1 MLSTFTHHRRLV
13 AALMLALTPALWA
26 DEGHSH
32 DAPAA
37 ATGPALPRF
46 HAVSEDFELVGV
58 LQGKQ
63 LTLYLDHAADNRPV
77 KNATLELELGAL
89 KLRPVPHGDE
99 GKFEVTLAEALQPGT
114 IPVTVTLSAG
124 SQSDLLAGELDLH
137 EDEHTHADEG
147 AVAWEA
153 WAAGALITAAVIA
166 VLLSLRARRRGVAA

>member
-1 MLSTFTHHRRLV
+1 MLFTFISHRGLI
-13 AALMLALTPALWA
+13 AAMTLALTPALWA

-37 ATGPALPRF
+37 AAGPALPRF

-89 KLRPVPHGDE
+89 KLRPKPHGED
-99 GKFEVTLAEALQPGT
+99 GAFEATLAEELKPGT
-114 IPVTVTLSAG
+114 IPVTVTVSAG
-124 SQSDLLAGELDLH
+124 EQSDLLAGELDLH
-137 EDEHTHADEG
+137 ADEHADDT
-147 AVAWEA
+147 VALAWKP
-153 WAAGALITAAVIA
+153 WAAGGLIAAVVA
-166 VLLSLRARRRGVAA
+166 TVLLSLRARRQGAAA